1 MMTRPAKTAQLRRHI
16 AAQLDGLIDRDYA
29 LLGLPYY
36 LNVGDILIWEGER
49 EYLGSKRFACVNA
62 GHRYRDLETIRQ
74 DTLILLQGGGN
85 FGDLWRFIQ
94 EDRLS
99 IIRRYGSNPIVIL
112 PVTCWYEDA
121 ALLESDAE
129 ALAQHPELTICAR
142 DSISF
147 DILRKHFRNRIL
159 LVPDMAFCINPAKL
173 NRYVQGGG
181 EGTLFLKR
189 TDKELAAAAPYSPI
203 EILNAADVRDWPSME
218 STPPCW
224 NRYRSLCQIADSVR
238 DHSQYRGAS
247 KLSRILLKLSDWYYH
262 NRCRVHLIREG
273 VHFLSRY
280 RNIYTTRLHGG
291 ILAIL
296 LDMPV
301 TILDNSY
308 GKNASYFYTW
318 LSETE
323 EVTIIGTP

>member
-16 AAQLDGLIDRDYA
+16 ASQLDGLIDREYA

-36 LNVGDILIWEGER
+36 LNIGDILIWEGER
-49 EYLGSKRFACVNA
+49 EYLGGKRFACVNA
-62 GHRYRDLETIRQ
+62 GYRYRDLGTIRR

-99 IIRRYGSNPIVIL
+99 IVRRYGSNPIVIL

-121 ALLESDAE
+121 ALLGRDAE
-129 ALAQHPELTICAR
+129 ALAQHPDLTICAR
-142 DSISF
+142 DSFSF
-147 DILRKHFRNRIL
+147 DLLRKRFRNRVL
-159 LVPDMAFCINPAKL
+159 LVPDMAFSINPDKL

-189 TDKELAAAAPYSPI
+189 TDKELDAAAPSPPR
-203 EILNAADVRDWPSME
+203 EILDTADVRDWPSME
-218 STPPCW
+218 SMPPCW
-224 NRYRSLCQIADSVR
+224 NRYRNLCGIVDSLLE
-238 DHSQYRGAS
+238 HSQYRGAS
-247 KLSRILLKLSDWYYH
+247 ILSRVLVKLGDWYYH
-262 NRCRVHLIREG
+262 NRCRAHLIREG

-291 ILAIL
+291 ILAVL
-296 LDMPV
+296 LDKPV

-308 GKNASYFYTW
+308 GKNANYFSTW
-318 LSETE
+318 LNDTE
-323 EVTIIGTP
+323 EVTLFRKP